1 MIVIMMVVVMIVIM
15 VMVMMMVMM
24 VMVIIVVVLMV
35 GVMSHVGRHDARQA
49 DRIMGMV
56 VTVPLSRG
64 RSRIERH
71 NAETSC
77 GGLTEHVGTLQDTRA
92 ENHSNAR
99 RIAPFQMKPVL
110 SSSPRARG
118 VVNHDATGSY

>member
-1 MIVIMMVVVMIVIM
+1 MIVIM
-15 VMVMMMVMM
+15 VMMVVIMVMVM
-24 VMVIIVVVLMV
+24 VVVVMIIVIIVVVLMV
-35 GVMSHVGRHDARQA
+35 GVMSHVGGDDTCQA

-56 VTVPLSRG
+56 IAVPLSRG